1 MGEVYRARDAR
12 LDREVALKVLPE
24 DVRENVDRLAR
35 FRREAKL
42 LASLN
47 HPNVGAIYGLEE
59 GVGGGP
65 PVLVLELVSGRTL
78 DEILAHGP
86 MEIAEALGLAVQIAD
101 GLEAAHELGIVHRD
115 LKPSN
120 VKLTDEGR
128 IKILD
133 FGLAKARV
141 IDPSAPPPGQLAPMT
156 TPTITTGGTR
166 LGVVLGTVTY
176 MSPEQARGKPV
187 DRRTDIW
194 SFGCL
199 LYECLTSWHAFGGET
214 APETIGAILHLEP
227 DWSKLPPAT
236 PPRVRALLLR
246 CLEKD
251 PRKRLRDIGDARVE
265 LEEALSP
272 IPAPVG
278 SAPAVARSRR
288 RALQMVVLVAVALAG
303 VAAGSLV
310 TRNLI
315 PRESAG
321 RVARVSIEV
330 PPSIEMRS
338 TDFDFSPDGR
348 CLVIVGRP
356 RRERGAPPEPYRL
369 YARRLDGYDFTAIK
383 GSEGALLSAFSPD
396 GRWLAFV
403 AQASRD
409 SSRLTLMK
417 IALDGFSPPIVVG
430 PWDDA
435 WQGLVWLDGSDF
447 LTAAAGGRTL
457 VRLAGSDAR
466 PAAPVEVRAGGSTI
480 SPDFFMRVLP
490 GGRRVLAQMVSYAKR
505 GYQLGI
511 SSVDLRTGEATTVV
525 ADGGSAFFLP
535 TGQLAFSRGD
545 TILVVPFDLGKNAL
559 IAAPVAILDG
569 LLIDS

>member
-1 MGEVYRARDAR
+1 MPLAPGARIGPYEVLSPLGAGGMGEVYRARDAR

-214 APETIGAILHLEP
+214 APETIGAIL
-227 DWSKLPPAT
+227 
-236 PPRVRALLLR
+236 
-246 CLEKD
+246 
-251 PRKRLRDIGDARVE
+251 
-265 LEEALSP
+265 
-272 IPAPVG
+272 
-278 SAPAVARSRR
+278 
-288 RALQMVVLVAVALAG
+288 
-303 VAAGSLV
+303 
-310 TRNLI
+310 
-315 PRESAG
+315 
-321 RVARVSIEV
+321 
-330 PPSIEMRS
+330 
-338 TDFDFSPDGR
+338 
-348 CLVIVGRP
+348 
-356 RRERGAPPEPYRL
+356 
-369 YARRLDGYDFTAIK
+369 
-383 GSEGALLSAFSPD
+383 
-396 GRWLAFV
+396 
-403 AQASRD
+403 
-409 SSRLTLMK
+409 
-417 IALDGFSPPIVVG
+417 
-430 PWDDA
+430 
-435 WQGLVWLDGSDF
+435 
-447 LTAAAGGRTL
+447 
-457 VRLAGSDAR
+457 
-466 PAAPVEVRAGGSTI
+466 
-480 SPDFFMRVLP
+480 
-490 GGRRVLAQMVSYAKR
+490 
-505 GYQLGI
+505 
-511 SSVDLRTGEATTVV
+511 DL
-525 ADGGSAFFLP
+525 
-535 TGQLAFSRGD
+535 
-545 TILVVPFDLGKNAL
+545 
-559 IAAPVAILDG
+559 
-569 LLIDS
+569 